1 MTVIRYLSYNS
12 WREFKRDL
20 FSELFEDGVFRP
32 DRYLFRGMG
41 NADWKLE
48 PTFDRRFSY
57 LGTQERLRVWD
68 ELIGEWRRG
77 CEEYGH
83 GRDAAARDVGQREVA
98 QREVAQREVALWA
111 LGQHHGLPTRLLDWS
126 TSPYIAAFFAFKEC
140 LERLPHRHSHV
151 ALWVLHLDNPVWSKD
166 QGVEIVSA
174 PPLENVRLKNQSGK
188 FTLSH
193 TQFASLEEYVTD
205 TGSGVALTKVVLP
218 AIEAVPALPD
228 LDSMGINSY
237 RVYPDLDGLAEMATM
252 RLLLSEL
259 AAQVR

>member
-1 MTVIRYLSYNS
+1 MTVIRYLSYSS
-12 WREFKRDL
+12 WRELKRDL

-48 PTFDRRFSY
+48 PAFDRRFSY
-57 LGTQERLRVWD
+57 LGPDQRLRVWD
-68 ELIGEWRRG
+68 ELIEQWRRG
-77 CEEYGH
+77 CAEHGH
-83 GRDAAARDVGQREVA
+83 ARDPAGHELAGRP
-98 QREVAQREVALWA
+98 VALWA

-126 TSPYIAAFFAFKEC
+126 TSPYIAAFFAFSKCVEQ
-140 LERLPHRHSHV
+140 LPQRFSHV
-151 ALWVLHLDNPVWSKD
+151 ALWILHLDNPVWSQE

-174 PPLENVRLKNQSGK
+174 PALENVRLRNQSGK

-193 TQFASLEEYVTD
+193 TRFASLEEYVTD

-218 AIEAVPALPD
+218 AGEAVPALPD

-237 RVYPDLDGLAEMATM
+237 HVYPDLGGLAEMATM

-259 AAQVR
+259 TAQGR

>member
-1 MTVIRYLSYNS
+1 VTVIRYLSYSS
-12 WREFKRDL
+12 WRELKRDL
-20 FSELFEDGVFRP
+20 LNELFEDGVFRP

-48 PTFDRRFSY
+48 PAFDRRFSY
-57 LGTQERLRVWD
+57 LGTEERLRVWD

-83 GRDAAARDVGQREVA
+83 ARDAAARDVGQRDVA

-126 TSPYIAAFFAFKEC
+126 TSPYIAAFFAFQEC
-140 LERLPHRHSHV
+140 LEKLPRQYSHV
-151 ALWVLHLDNPVWSKD
+151 AIWVLHLDNPVWAKD

-174 PPLENVRLKNQSGK
+174 PSLDNVRLKNQSGK

-193 TQFASLEEYVTD
+193 THFASLEDYVAEC
-205 TGSGVALTKVVLP
+205 GSGVALTKVVLP
-218 AIEAVPALPD
+218 AAEAVPALPD

-237 RVYPDLDGLAEMATM
+237 HVYPDLGGLADLATM
-252 RLLLSEL
+252 RLLLAEL
-259 AAQVR
+259 TAEGR

>member
-1 MTVIRYLSYNS
+1 VTVIRHLSYGS
-12 WREFKRDL
+12 WRELKRDL
-20 FSELFEDGVFRP
+20 FNELFEDGVFRP
-32 DRYLFRGMG
+32 GRYLFRGMG
-41 NADWKLE
+41 SADWKLE
-48 PTFDRRFSY
+48 PAFDRRFSY
-57 LGTQERLRVWD
+57 LEPGERLRVWD
-68 ELIGEWRRG
+68 DLIGEWQRG
-77 CEEYGH
+77 CAEYGH
-83 GRDAAARDVGQREVA
+83 ARDAAGREVA
-98 QREVAQREVALWA
+98 GREVAGRQVALWA

-140 LERLPHRHSHV
+140 LERLPHRYSHV
-151 ALWVLHLDNPVWSKD
+151 AIWVLHLEDPVWSKD

-174 PPLENVRLKNQSGK
+174 PALENVRLKNQSGK

-205 TGSGVALTKVVLP
+205 CGSGMALTRVVLP
-218 AIEAVPALPD
+218 ATEAVPALPD

-259 AAQVR
+259 AAQGR